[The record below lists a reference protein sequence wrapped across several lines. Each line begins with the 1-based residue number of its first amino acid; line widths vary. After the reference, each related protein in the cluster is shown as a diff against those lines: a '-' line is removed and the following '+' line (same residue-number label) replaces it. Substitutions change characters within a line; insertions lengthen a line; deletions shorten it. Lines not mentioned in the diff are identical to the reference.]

1 MTDRQTRLDERR
13 AAILAAAR
21 TSADSSG
28 WSAVTTRRLAEA
40 IGYSQPVLY
49 GHFPGGKAEIMR
61 TVALDGFADLRQRC
75 QAAIETAIE
84 TAGAEAG
91 PDSRGVVEAL
101 AHAYLDFAD
110 AHPAVYEAMFAEPI
124 GARFAEADNEPE
136 LRDAFTVLAEV
147 IGEDTATE
155 VFWGAL
161 HGMSLLERAGRM
173 KTADRARRVADLSAR
188 FA

>member
-1 MTDRQTRLDERR
+1 MTTDRQTRLDERR

-21 TSADSSG
+21 TSADDGG
-28 WSAVTTRRLAEA
+28 WAAVTTRGLSAA

-61 TVALDGFADLRQRC
+61 TVALEGFVDLRQRC
-75 QAAIETAIE
+75 RTAIE
-84 TAGAEAG
+84 VAGDESGRDRRALIA
-91 PDSRGVVEAL
+91 AL

-136 LRDAFTVLAEV
+136 LRDAFTVIAEV
-147 IGEDTATE
+147 VGEDTTTE
-155 VFWGAL
+155 VLWSAL

-173 KTADRARRVADLSAR
+173 KVADRAQRVADLSVR

>member
-61 TVALDGFADLRQRC
+61 TVALDGFTDLRQRC
-75 QAAIETAIE
+75 QAAIETA
-84 TAGAEAG
+84 GAEAR

-136 LRDAFTVLAEV
+136 LRDTFTVLADV

-173 KTADRARRVADLSAR
+173 KTADRARRVAGLSAR

>member
-21 TSADSSG
+21 TSADSAG
-28 WSAVTTRRLAEA
+28 WSAVTTRRLSEA

-61 TVALDGFADLRQRC
+61 TVALEGFVDLRQRC
-75 QAAIETAIE
+75 RTAIDA
-84 TAGAEAG
+84 AGDESGGDRRALIA
-91 PDSRGVVEAL
+91 AL

-124 GARFAEADNEPE
+124 GARFAEEGNEPE
-136 LRDAFTVLAEV
+136 LRDAFTVIAEV
-147 IGEDTATE
+147 VDEDTATE
-155 VFWGAL
+155 VLWSAL

-173 KTADRARRVADLSAR
+173 KVADRSRRVADLSAR

>member
-21 TSADSSG
+21 SSADDEG
-28 WSAVTTRRLAEA
+28 WSAVTTRRLSEA

-61 TVALDGFADLRQRC
+61 AVALEGFVDLRQRC
-75 QAAIETAIE
+75 RTAIDA
-84 TAGAEAG
+84 AGGEPGGDRRALIA
-91 PDSRGVVEAL
+91 AL

-124 GARFAEADNEPE
+124 GARFAEEGNEPE
-136 LRDAFTVLAEV
+136 LRDAFTVIAEV
-147 IGEDTATE
+147 VGEDIATE

-173 KTADRARRVADLSAR
+173 KVADRSRRVADLTGR

>member
-1 MTDRQTRLDERR
+1 MTDKQRRLEERR
-13 AAILAAAR
+13 AAILDAAR
-21 TSADSSG
+21 ESADASG

-61 TVALDGFADLRQRC
+61 TVALDGFTDLRHRC
-75 QAAIETAIE
+75 RTAIE
-84 TAGAEAG
+84 ATGAEAG
-91 PDSRGVVEAL
+91 PDSRRVVEAL

-124 GARFAEADNEPE
+124 GARFAEEDNEPE
-136 LRDAFTVLAEV
+136 LREAFTVLAEV

-173 KTADRARRVADLSAR
+173 KVADRARRVADLSAR

>member
-61 TVALDGFADLRQRC
+61 TVALD
-75 QAAIETAIE
+75 
-84 TAGAEAG
+84 
-91 PDSRGVVEAL
+91 
-101 AHAYLDFAD
+101 
-110 AHPAVYEAMFAEPI
+110 
-124 GARFAEADNEPE
+124 
-136 LRDAFTVLAEV
+136 
-147 IGEDTATE
+147 
-155 VFWGAL
+155 
-161 HGMSLLERAGRM
+161 
-173 KTADRARRVADLSAR
+173 
-188 FA
+188 